1 MSDKRRNLILL
12 KILGQIQQDNED
24 ARDGM
29 EKSIGTVCNEEGIS
43 FGQVKCKMFLI
54 KTRCRNVKQK
64 WNSFFLFD

>member
-1 MSDKRRNLILL
+1 MSDKRRNLVLL

-43 FGQVKCKMFLI
+43 FGQVFI
-54 KTRCRNVKQK
+54 YIYIYI
-64 WNSFFLFD
+64 FDAVFIIILLLLE

>member
-1 MSDKRRNLILL
+1 MSDKRRNLVLL

-43 FGQVKCKMFLI
+43 FGQVFIYIYIYIYLMLYLL
-54 KTRCRNVKQK
+54 
-64 WNSFFLFD
+64 SFFCF